1 MTMAATLQIFTRALQ
16 TPDLSFRTLQEARAV
31 TDACGMPRLMRTT
44 RFVEAEIEWHERRWL
59 LALPLSPASLCMA
72 ERALLR
78 IGTLRSEWITECR
91 LLRGE
96 MVWTGPTGTPQ
107 SCDLLLQHLPEGRSF
122 DEALGCE
129 GAERL
134 LGELDALRGELRR
147 LNLAHGNL
155 HRGNIRWTGRR
166 FVPIRYYDARFGA
179 PERDDAAFEA
189 LREEI
194 LRQGGSPQAGDVEA
208 PYEAGCTLTGHRWT
222 SNLFEGLICVED
234 DAGYGYVDAQ
244 NRTVIPAQ
252 FLWAGDFRE
261 GRAEVQTPEGMG
273 LIDRQGRYII
283 PAEYEIVTYVPAESI
298 SKVRKN
304 GRWALF
310 DYLGRRIT
318 EFVDDGER
326 LGVWE
331 EA

>member
-16 TPDLSFRTLQEARAV
+16 TPDLSFRTLGDARAV

-44 RFVEAEIEWHERRWL
+44 RFAEAEIEWHERRWL

-244 NRTVIPAQ
+244 NRTV
-252 FLWAGDFRE
+252 
-261 GRAEVQTPEGMG
+261 M
-273 LIDRQGRYII
+273 YSK
-283 PAEYEIVTYVPAESI
+283 VPAGTYYFEVCAANNDGVWNNVPTVI
-298 SKVRKN
+298 KVVRKN
-304 GRWALF
+304 APWFSWYAYILYLLALASGI
-310 DYLGRRIT
+310 Y
-318 EFVDDGER
+318 FVYRHFSVVIATHHFKNLAVE
-326 LGVWE
+326 
-331 EA
+331 

>member
-1 MTMAATLQIFTRALQ
+1 MTRAATLQIFTRALQ

-31 TDACGMPRLMRTT
+31 TDACGLPRLMRTT
-44 RFVEAEIEWHERRWL
+44 RFAEAEIEWQGRRWL

-78 IGTLRSEWITECR
+78 IGRLRSEWIAECR

-122 DEALGCE
+122 DEALGLE
-129 GAERL
+129 GGERL
-134 LGELDALRGELRR
+134 LGELEALQQELRR

-155 HRGNIRWTGRR
+155 RRDNLRWTGRH
-166 FVPIRYYDARFGA
+166 FVPIRYYDICFGA
-179 PERDDAAFEA
+179 PERDDAAFDA
-189 LREEI
+189 LREEVF
-194 LRQGGSPQAGDVEA
+194 RQGGDPRAGDVEA
-208 PYEAGCTLTGHRWT
+208 PYGAVCPLAGHRWT
-222 SNLFEGLICVED
+222 SHLFEGLICVED

-244 NRTVIPAQ
+244 NRPVIPAQ
-252 FLWAGDFRE
+252 YLWAGDFHE
-261 GRAEVQTPEGMG
+261 GRAEVQTAEGMG

-283 PAEYEIVTYVPAESI
+283 PPEYEIVTYVPAESI
-298 SKVRKN
+298 SKVRMN